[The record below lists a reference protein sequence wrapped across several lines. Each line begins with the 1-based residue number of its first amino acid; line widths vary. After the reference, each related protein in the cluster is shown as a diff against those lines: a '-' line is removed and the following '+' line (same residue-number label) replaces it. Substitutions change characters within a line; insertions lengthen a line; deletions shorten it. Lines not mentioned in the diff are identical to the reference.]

1 MTTPI
6 ALPTLDSYWIREHRL
21 PAGQLVAGE
30 YPSAKDAAQAEIKL
44 ARFVQFGVTTFVD
57 LTEEGEHGLRP
68 YAGDIRALAAA
79 SGRSVTHHRRPIPDL
94 GTPAPQTMR
103 DILDTID
110 TALAAREM
118 VYVHCYGGIGRTG
131 TVIGCWL
138 VRHGLSGEE
147 ALHRIAEWR
156 AHTPDGWRASPETP
170 DQRALILSWREVEG
184 E

>member
-1 MTTPI
+1 VSTPI
-6 ALPTLDSYWIREHRL
+6 ALPTLDSYWVLEPRL

-30 YPSAKDAAQAEIKL
+30 YPSARNAAEADIKL
-44 ARFVQFGVTTFVD
+44 GRFVQFGITTFID
-57 LTEEGEHGLRP
+57 LTEAGEHGLRP

-79 SGRSVTHHRRPIPDL
+79 SGRSISHHRHPIPDL
-94 GTPAPQTMR
+94 GTPTPRTMR
-103 DILDTID
+103 AILDAID
-110 TALAAREM
+110 EALAAGEM

-147 ALHRIAEWR
+147 ALRRIAEWR
-156 AHTPDGWRASPETP
+156 APTPDGWRASPETP
-170 DQRALILSWREVEG
+170 DQRALILSWREVED